1 MPYRSH
7 PLYLASTVEFPISPD
22 PLRNKSVGLE
32 SVVKQLRRTRDI
44 DENCPKNLDVGDAI
58 EPNLRSIQGKM
69 HTVNEVYVKPLM
81 YGRRRGAE
89 EEG

>member
-1 MPYRSH
+1 MR
-7 PLYLASTVEFPISPD
+7 
-22 PLRNKSVGLE
+22 
-32 SVVKQLRRTRDI
+32 QLSSSQCDQILSETICRLGKCDKTTQKDQDI
-44 DENCPKNLDVGDAI
+44 DENCLKNLDVGDAI

-69 HTVNEVYVKPLM
+69 HTVDEVYVKPLM